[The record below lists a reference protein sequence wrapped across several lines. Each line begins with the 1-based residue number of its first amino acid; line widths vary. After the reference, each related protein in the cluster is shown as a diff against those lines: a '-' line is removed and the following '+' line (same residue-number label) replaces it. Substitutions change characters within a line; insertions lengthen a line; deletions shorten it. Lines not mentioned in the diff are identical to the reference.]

1 MKDKIMKGTMLASVA
16 KNVLLM
22 LTQTDVKIAHILQF
36 SPTLAVKCDIYNLE
50 LTLYVVFLIEGLNG
64 PRNFREN
71 VCFIKLFQDF

>member
-36 SPTLAVKCDIYNLE
+36 SPTLSVKCDI
-50 LTLYVVFLIEGLNG
+50 
-64 PRNFREN
+64 
-71 VCFIKLFQDF
+71 